1 MSAPSLEELL
11 GLRAAAHGLSLR
23 SRLPAQGRLA
33 GPRRALQR
41 GRGLEFQEVR
51 PYVEGDDPRSID
63 WRVTARR
70 GRPHT
75 RLYREERERP
85 VWILA
90 DLGAPMYFGTRRQL
104 KSQLAVRAAAL
115 LAWIAVA
122 GGDRVGAVLAGS
134 SGCEVLPPRAREAG
148 VLPLLPA
155 LLEMAPRAPES
166 APQTADSCAAGLAT
180 LLPLV
185 HPGSLVLALSD
196 FSAPHLLD
204 DARWPALGAHND
216 CHLFWITDPL
226 EAQGL
231 PDGSFRV
238 GFPGRSRVLDG
249 EHTRD
254 SWRNAFSERRGRVE
268 RLAQRLAAPLTQLST
283 AQDAVDALRPLL
295 VGSRAA

>member
-1 MSAPSLEELL
+1 MNPPVLEELL

-23 SRLPAQGRLA
+23 SRQVARGRLA
-33 GPRRALQR
+33 GARRALQR

-90 DLGAPMYFGTRRQL
+90 DLGAAMYFGTRRQL
-104 KSQLAVRAAAL
+104 KSHLVVRAAAL
-115 LAWIAVA
+115 LAWIATG
-122 GGDRVGAVLAGS
+122 GGDRVGAVVAGNS
-134 SGCEVLPPRAREAG
+134 KCTVLPPRGREAG

-155 LLEMAPRAPES
+155 LLEQAPRAPAG
-166 APQTADSCAAGLAT
+166 APGTPAYSAGLAT

-185 HPGSLVLALSD
+185 HPGSLILALSD
-196 FSAPHLLD
+196 FSCATLLQD
-204 DARWPALGAHND
+204 SAWPGLAAHSD

-231 PDGSFRV
+231 PDGRFRV
-238 GFPGRSRVLDG
+238 GFPGRTQVLDG
-249 EHTRD
+249 QHSRE
-254 SWRNAFSERRGRVE
+254 SWQSVFHERQSRVE
-268 RLAQRLAAPLTQLST
+268 LLARRCSAQLTQLST
-283 AQDAVDALRPLL
+283 AQEVSDVLRPLFA
-295 VGSRAA
+295 GSRAA